1 MKKSNV
7 EANQEIKG
15 QREGKRER
23 GTERGKGERERE
35 EREKNEEEKNPCV
48 AVAQC
53 TVVAMYGS
61 LFCPLLP
68 PIFSDPPPPV
78 FHPSSFLHPPSF
90 FLLKDNL
97 EKSDAKSAVF
107 TGFIALE
114 ASRCTEARIIDRDA
128 LVRRIKAL
136 HRVDATIDA
145 TFLHDAMVDLLKCRY
160 LLRGLSAWGTVMLEG
175 TGGAEIVESR
185 VKLKPQ
191 FEQMYQRLQLATE
204 ELSDK
209 AARHTLRHEARE
221 VIAAAQDARRTRRA
235 TKTWLRSLSDPTGRD
250 LADALAADTVE
261 DRATPAAETKEEGE
275 LLEEKTGTEPG
286 GGVAERSSRLHS
298 GRRESDSSAPGRS
311 SILVVGRS
319 GRRLFQQALVEGK
332 AGEDEEDLPSVPVI
346 DMRVGEKEKER
357 CVIC

>member
-15 QREGKRER
+15 KREGKRER
-23 GTERGKGERERE
+23 GTERGKRGG
-35 EREKNEEEKNPCV
+35 KKKEKNPCV
-48 AVAQC
+48 ALAQC

-68 PIFSDPPPPV
+68 PLFSDPPPPV